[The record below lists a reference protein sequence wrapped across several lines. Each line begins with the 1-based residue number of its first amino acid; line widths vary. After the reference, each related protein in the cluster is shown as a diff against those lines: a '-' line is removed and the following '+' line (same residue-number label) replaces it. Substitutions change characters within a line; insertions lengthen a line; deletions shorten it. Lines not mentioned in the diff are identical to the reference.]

1 MKKQKYSIII
11 GCYLF
16 TFLTF
21 SIFNLVYSEEKQ
33 CATMNFCLTNT
44 YPHDPNAFTQGL
56 IYHQGVLYESTGLWG
71 RSSLRKVAL
80 TTGEVL
86 QIKELDKRYFG
97 EGLTLWQEQL
107 IQLTWRSNQGFVYQR
122 KSFEVLDTF
131 TYPTEGWGLT
141 HDGKQ
146 LIMSDGTDKLYFL
159 EPTTFKRLG
168 SIAVFFMTNDEEK
181 QPVKYLNELEY
192 VENEIWANIWYQDV
206 IARISPQTGEVL
218 GWLDLA
224 PLRTIVKMPKKDVL
238 NGIAYDKSQKRI
250 FVTGKLWPKL
260 FEIQL
265 R

>member
-1 MKKQKYSIII
+1 MDKRKYSIIFF
-11 GCYLF
+11 G
-16 TFLTF
+16 FLILSS
-21 SIFNLVYSEEKQ
+21 SIFNPTYSEEKQ
-33 CATMNFCLTNT
+33 CATVNFCLVNI
-44 YPHDPNAFTQGL
+44 YPHDPKAFTQGL
-56 IYHQGVLYESTGLWG
+56 IYHQGVLYESTGLRG

-86 QIKELDKRYFG
+86 QIKELDKKYFG

-122 KSFEVLDTF
+122 ENFEVLETF
-131 TYPTEGWGLT
+131 SYPTEGWGLT

-168 SIAVFFMTNDEEK
+168 SIAVFFMTDDKKK

-192 VENEIWANIWYQDV
+192 IKNEIWANIWYQDV
-206 IARISPQTGEVL
+206 IARISPQTGEIL

-224 PLRTIVKMPKKDVL
+224 PLRTIAKIPKKNVL

-260 FEIQL
+260 FEIQV